1 MFFATLLWSTFLY
14 SALVH
19 PLGTFIAIQMTGAVV
34 KRIWRDSENMNFEKN
49 VAVLLFLLTS
59 IRFDIA
65 VGTGVVFYAKS
76 G

>member
-1 MFFATLLWSTFLY
+1 MH
-14 SALVH
+14 ALSGCK
-19 PLGTFIAIQMTGAVV
+19 LGERLRETESQRCGIA
-34 KRIWRDSENMNFEKN
+34 F
-49 VAVLLFLLTS
+49 FLLTS

>member
-1 MFFATLLWSTFLY
+1 MFPDVRRKVDDGEGVERLRETKSK
-14 SALVH
+14 SSV
-19 PLGTFIAIQMTGAVV
+19 IA
-34 KRIWRDSENMNFEKN
+34 
-49 VAVLLFLLTS
+49 FLLTS